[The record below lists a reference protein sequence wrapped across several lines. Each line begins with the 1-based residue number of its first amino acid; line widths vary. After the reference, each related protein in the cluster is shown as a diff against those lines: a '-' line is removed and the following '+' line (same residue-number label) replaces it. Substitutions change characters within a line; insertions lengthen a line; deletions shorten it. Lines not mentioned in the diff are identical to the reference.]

1 MKSRPN
7 TDDGNGVRE
16 ALRERLRETNS
27 LRGLAYEVGLSWATV
42 AALIKG
48 SGTITQATLG
58 KLSLGADPKVA
69 EEAQNLL
76 RARRSEL
83 LRRVEQREASG
94 LRPFKRWV
102 QDAEALARSTK
113 DGLSSPDRSAGKE

>member
-27 LRGLAYEVGLSWATV
+27 LREVANEVGLSWATV

-83 LRRVEQREASG
+83 LRRVELREASG
-94 LRPFKRWV
+94 LRPPKRWV
-102 QDAEALARSTK
+102 QDAEALAPRKRRIKGT
-113 DGLSSPDRSAGKE
+113 

>member
-7 TDDGNGVRE
+7 TDDGEGEGVRS
-16 ALRERLRETNS
+16 ALRERLKKTNS
-27 LRGLAYEVGLSWATV
+27 LRGVAYEVGLSWATV

-102 QDAEALARSTK
+102 QDAEALAPRKKRRIKGT
-113 DGLSSPDRSAGKE
+113 

>member
-1 MKSRPN
+1 MKSN
-7 TDDGNGVRE
+7 DGEGVRS
-16 ALRERLRETNS
+16 ALRERLKKTS

-42 AALIKG
+42 AALLKG
-48 SGTITQATLG
+48 GTITQATLG

-83 LRRVEQREASG
+83 LRRVELREASG
-94 LRPFKRWV
+94 LRPYKRWV

-113 DGLSSPDRSAGKE
+113 EEGRIKGT